1 MATAIFTAALSAVT
15 SCGDWHW
22 GDGIGALRIS
32 RRVAEP
38 GRAAMNRFTVYR
50 DISSTYVLFAERV
63 AATLNNDVGGR
74 S

>member
-1 MATAIFTAALSAVT
+1 MATAIFTAALCAVT

-38 GRAAMNRFTVYR
+38 GRAAMNRFAVYR
-50 DISSTYVLFAERV
+50 DISPTYVLFGERV
-63 AATLNNDVGGR
+63 AATLNNGEGR
-74 S
+74 RA